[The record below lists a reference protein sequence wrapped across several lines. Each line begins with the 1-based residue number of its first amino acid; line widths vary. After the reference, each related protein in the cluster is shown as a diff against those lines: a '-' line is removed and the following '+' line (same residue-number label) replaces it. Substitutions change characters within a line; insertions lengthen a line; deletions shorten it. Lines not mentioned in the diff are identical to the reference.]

1 MNGLAVCSI
10 LGLMLYVLFFNWE
23 LLTIFIYVS
32 SGYLFLTYLYYPY
45 WSPYNSLR
53 KKVSISTWAEPYG
66 PEIFSQIKVRFSN
79 ALRLIEQ
86 LNADGK
92 SHITPTHLVIKAV
105 ADTLSKFPA
114 LNGKLAFG
122 SFVPYETVDVSCLVA
137 LDGGNDLGFVCF
149 RNADHKSLR
158 DIENEAQK
166 SVVSARSGEERKM
179 HSKASGPFKL
189 IPTCVGGILVEVV
202 SWLAITVGIDLSL
215 FGVKK
220 NTCGPAVITNI
231 GTMGAEL
238 IYAPFP
244 PMLRLPVIL
253 VMNTIRD
260 EVVVNNGELA
270 IDKVLTISAT
280 IDHRFIDGIQAL
292 KAQNFL
298 QQVLEDPEKYL
309 KI

>member
-1 MNGLAVCSI
+1 MNGLAVCSM
-10 LGLMLYVLFFNWE
+10 LGLVFYVLMFNWE
-23 LLTIFIYVS
+23 LLNIFLYVS
-32 SGYLFLTYLYYPY
+32 SGYLILTYLYYPY

-53 KKVSISTWAEPYG
+53 KKVSIVSWSDPYG
-66 PEIFSQIKVRFSN
+66 PEIYSQIKVRFSK
-79 ALRLIEQ
+79 ALNMIEG
-86 LNADGK
+86 LNSEGK
-92 SHITPTHLVIKAV
+92 AHITPTHLVIKAV

-137 LDGGNDLGFVCF
+137 LDGGSDLNFVCF
-149 RNADHKSLR
+149 RGADCKSLR
-158 DIENEAQK
+158 DIAAEAQ
-166 SVVSARSGEERKM
+166 SNVVSARSGEDRKM

-189 IPTCVGGILVEVV
+189 IPTCVGGIMVEVV

-220 NTCGPAVITNI
+220 HTCGPAVITNI
-231 GTMGAEL
+231 GTMGADL

-253 VMNTIRD
+253 VMNTIKD
-260 EVVVNNGELA
+260 EVVVDNGELT
-270 IDKVLTISAT
+270 IDKVLTIAAT
-280 IDHRFIDGIQAL
+280 IDHRFIDGVQAL